1 MDNGHF
7 IQAIATY
14 SAGLEKRIATL
25 DKTIEELQKA
35 LNAANAAL
43 AVQRDL
49 MEELEQR
56 LVEVEARPAMDEE
69 PEVEMEL
76 LMDDDTE
83 EPELVTAEVAEEEPV
98 QETPAEAVEE
108 PQEQPQEEPQEEPQ
122 EQLQPEPATQPEPV
136 VAEPAQ
142 EEPKA
147 EPAPAVAPAEPV
159 HTDAHKANTA
169 YGAPVTDLKQAISIG
184 DRFLYQREL
193 FGKNGELM
201 QRTIADLNGL
211 NTFDEAMEY
220 IDRHFNWDKEQP
232 SYELFVNALHRRF
245 A

>member
-69 PEVEMEL
+69 PEVEVEL

-108 PQEQPQEEPQEEPQ
+108 PQEQ
-122 EQLQPEPATQPEPV
+122 LQPEPATQPETV

-159 HTDAHKANTA
+159 HTDVHKANTA

>member
-69 PEVEMEL
+69 PEVEVEL

-98 QETPAEAVEE
+98 QETPAEAVEQ
-108 PQEQPQEEPQEEPQ
+108 PQEQPQ
-122 EQLQPEPATQPEPV
+122 EQLQPEPATQPETV

>member
-56 LVEVEARPAMDEE
+56 LVEVEARPAINEE
-69 PEVEMEL
+69 PEVEVEL

-108 PQEQPQEEPQEEPQ
+108 PQEQ
-122 EQLQPEPATQPEPV
+122 LQPEPATQPETV

-169 YGAPVTDLKQAISIG
+169 YGASVTDLKQAISIG

>member
-14 SAGLEKRIATL
+14 SAGLEKRIDTL

-69 PEVEMEL
+69 PEVEVEL

-108 PQEQPQEEPQEEPQ
+108 PQEQ
-122 EQLQPEPATQPEPV
+122 LQPEPATQPETV

-142 EEPKA
+142 EEPKV

>member
-69 PEVEMEL
+69 PEVEVEL

-108 PQEQPQEEPQEEPQ
+108 PQEQPQE
-122 EQLQPEPATQPEPV
+122 QLQPEPATQPESV

>member
-69 PEVEMEL
+69 PEVEVEL

-98 QETPAEAVEE
+98 QETPAEAVEQ
-108 PQEQPQEEPQEEPQ
+108 PQEQPQ

-136 VAEPAQ
+136 VAQPAQ

>member
-69 PEVEMEL
+69 PEVEVEF

-98 QETPAEAVEE
+98 QETSAEAV
-108 PQEQPQEEPQEEPQ
+108 EEPQ
-122 EQLQPEPATQPEPV
+122 EQLQPEPATQPETV

>member
-56 LVEVEARPAMDEE
+56 LVEVEARPAIDEE
-69 PEVEMEL
+69 PEVEVEL

-98 QETPAEAVEE
+98 QETPVEAV
-108 PQEQPQEEPQEEPQ
+108 EEPQ

>member
-56 LVEVEARPAMDEE
+56 LVEVEARPAINEE
-69 PEVEMEL
+69 PEVEVEL

-83 EPELVTAEVAEEEPV
+83 EPELVTAEVAKEEPV
-98 QETPAEAVEE
+98 QETPAEAVE
-108 PQEQPQEEPQEEPQ
+108 QPQ
-122 EQLQPEPATQPEPV
+122 EQLQPEPVVAQPEPV

-147 EPAPAVAPAEPV
+147 EPAPAMAPAEPV

>member
-69 PEVEMEL
+69 PEVEVEL

-98 QETPAEAVEE
+98 QETPAEAVE
-108 PQEQPQEEPQEEPQ
+108 QPQ
-122 EQLQPEPATQPEPV
+122 EQLQPEPV

>member
-56 LVEVEARPAMDEE
+56 LVEVEARPAINEE
-69 PEVEMEL
+69 PEVEVEL

-98 QETPAEAVEE
+98 QETPAEAVEQ
-108 PQEQPQEEPQEEPQ
+108 PQEQPQ

-159 HTDAHKANTA
+159 HTDVHKANTA

>member
-56 LVEVEARPAMDEE
+56 LVEVEARSAMDEE
-69 PEVEMEL
+69 PEVEVEL

-98 QETPAEAVEE
+98 QETPAEAVE
-108 PQEQPQEEPQEEPQ
+108 QPQ

-142 EEPKA
+142 EEPKV

-245 A
+245 V

>member
-69 PEVEMEL
+69 PEVEVEL

-108 PQEQPQEEPQEEPQ
+108 PQEQ
-122 EQLQPEPATQPEPV
+122 LQPEPATQPETV

-142 EEPKA
+142 EEPKV

>member
-69 PEVEMEL
+69 PEVEVEL

-108 PQEQPQEEPQEEPQ
+108 PQEQ
-122 EQLQPEPATQPEPV
+122 LQPEPATQPEPV

-142 EEPKA
+142 EEPKV

>member
-56 LVEVEARPAMDEE
+56 LVEVEARPATDEE
-69 PEVEMEL
+69 PEVEVEL

-98 QETPAEAVEE
+98 QETPAEAV
-108 PQEQPQEEPQEEPQ
+108 EEPQ

-211 NTFDEAMEY
+211 NTFNEAMEY

>member
-25 DKTIEELQKA
+25 DKTIEELQKS
-35 LNAANAAL
+35 LNATNAAL

-49 MEELEQR
+49 LEELEQR

-69 PEVEMEL
+69 PEVEVEL

-108 PQEQPQEEPQEEPQ
+108 PQAE
-122 EQLQPEPATQPEPV
+122 LQPEPATQSEPIA
-136 VAEPAQ
+136 AEPAQ

>member
-56 LVEVEARPAMDEE
+56 LVEVEARPAMDKE
-69 PEVEMEL
+69 PEVEVEL

-108 PQEQPQEEPQEEPQ
+108 PQGQPQ
-122 EQLQPEPATQPEPV
+122 EQLQPEPVVAEPEPV

>member
-69 PEVEMEL
+69 PEVEVEL

-108 PQEQPQEEPQEEPQ
+108 PQEQPQ

>member
-56 LVEVEARPAMDEE
+56 LVEVEARPAIDEE
-69 PEVEMEL
+69 PEVEVEL

-108 PQEQPQEEPQEEPQ
+108 PQEQPQ

>member
-56 LVEVEARPAMDEE
+56 LVEVEARPAINEK
-69 PEVEMEL
+69 PEVEVEL

-108 PQEQPQEEPQEEPQ
+108 PQEQ
-122 EQLQPEPATQPEPV
+122 LQPEPATQPETV

-142 EEPKA
+142 EEPKV

>member
-69 PEVEMEL
+69 PEVEVEL

-108 PQEQPQEEPQEEPQ
+108 PQEEPQ
-122 EQLQPEPATQPEPV
+122 EQLQPEPVVAQPEPI

>member
-43 AVQRDL
+43 RVQRDL

-69 PEVEMEL
+69 PEVEVEL

-108 PQEQPQEEPQEEPQ
+108 PQEQ
-122 EQLQPEPATQPEPV
+122 LQPEPATQPETV

-159 HTDAHKANTA
+159 HTDVHKANTA

>member
-56 LVEVEARPAMDEE
+56 LVEVEARSAMDEE
-69 PEVEMEL
+69 PEVEVEL

-98 QETPAEAVEE
+98 QETPAEAVE
-108 PQEQPQEEPQEEPQ
+108 QPQ

-142 EEPKA
+142 EEPKV

>member
-69 PEVEMEL
+69 PEVEVEL

-108 PQEQPQEEPQEEPQ
+108 PQEQPQE
-122 EQLQPEPATQPEPV
+122 QLQPEPATQPETV

-142 EEPKA
+142 EEPKT

>member
-69 PEVEMEL
+69 PEVEVEL

-108 PQEQPQEEPQEEPQ
+108 PQEQ
-122 EQLQPEPATQPEPV
+122 LQPEPATQPEPV
-136 VAEPAQ
+136 VAQPAQ

>member
-14 SAGLEKRIATL
+14 SVGLEKRIATL

-56 LVEVEARPAMDEE
+56 LVEVEARPAINEE
-69 PEVEMEL
+69 PEVEVEL

-98 QETPAEAVEE
+98 QETPAEAVE
-108 PQEQPQEEPQEEPQ
+108 QPQ

>member
-69 PEVEMEL
+69 PEVEVEL

-108 PQEQPQEEPQEEPQ
+108 PQEQ
-122 EQLQPEPATQPEPV
+122 LQPEPATQPETI

-142 EEPKA
+142 EEPKV

-159 HTDAHKANTA
+159 HTDVHKANTA

>member
-69 PEVEMEL
+69 PEVEVEL

-108 PQEQPQEEPQEEPQ
+108 PQEQPQEQP
-122 EQLQPEPATQPEPV
+122 QPEPVVAQPEPV

>member
-56 LVEVEARPAMDEE
+56 LVEVEARPATDEE
-69 PEVEMEL
+69 PEVEVEL

-98 QETPAEAVEE
+98 QETLAEAVE
-108 PQEQPQEEPQEEPQ
+108 QPQ

>member
-69 PEVEMEL
+69 PEVEVEL

-108 PQEQPQEEPQEEPQ
+108 PQEQ
-122 EQLQPEPATQPEPV
+122 LQPEPATQPETV

-142 EEPKA
+142 EEPKV

-220 IDRHFNWDKEQP
+220 IDRHFNWDKEQL

>member
-56 LVEVEARPAMDEE
+56 LVEVEARPAMGEE
-69 PEVEMEL
+69 PEVEVEL

-108 PQEQPQEEPQEEPQ
+108 PQEQ
-122 EQLQPEPATQPEPV
+122 LQPEPATQPETV

-159 HTDAHKANTA
+159 HTDAHRANTA

>member
-56 LVEVEARPAMDEE
+56 LVEVEARPAINEE
-69 PEVEMEL
+69 PEVEVEL

-83 EPELVTAEVAEEEPV
+83 EPELVTAEVAEEPV
-98 QETPAEAVEE
+98 QETPAEAVEQ
-108 PQEQPQEEPQEEPQ
+108 PQEQPQE
-122 EQLQPEPATQPEPV
+122 QLQQEPATQPEPV

>member
-69 PEVEMEL
+69 PEVEVEL

-108 PQEQPQEEPQEEPQ
+108 PQEQ
-122 EQLQPEPATQPEPV
+122 LQPEPATQLETV

>member
-69 PEVEMEL
+69 PEVEVEL

-108 PQEQPQEEPQEEPQ
+108 PQEQ
-122 EQLQPEPATQPEPV
+122 LQPEPATQPETV
-136 VAEPAQ
+136 VAEPSQ

-147 EPAPAVAPAEPV
+147 EPAQAVAPAEPV

>member
-69 PEVEMEL
+69 PEVEVEL

-98 QETPAEAVEE
+98 QDTPAGAVEE
-108 PQEQPQEEPQEEPQ
+108 PQEQPQE
-122 EQLQPEPATQPEPV
+122 QLQPELV

-142 EEPKA
+142 EEPKV

>member
-43 AVQRDL
+43 VVQRDL

-69 PEVEMEL
+69 PEVEVEL

-108 PQEQPQEEPQEEPQ
+108 PQEQPQE
-122 EQLQPEPATQPEPV
+122 QLQLEPATQPEPI

-147 EPAPAVAPAEPV
+147 EPASAVAPAEPV

>member
-69 PEVEMEL
+69 PEVEVEL

-108 PQEQPQEEPQEEPQ
+108 PQEQ
-122 EQLQPEPATQPEPV
+122 LQPEPATQPETV

-159 HTDAHKANTA
+159 YTDAHKANTA